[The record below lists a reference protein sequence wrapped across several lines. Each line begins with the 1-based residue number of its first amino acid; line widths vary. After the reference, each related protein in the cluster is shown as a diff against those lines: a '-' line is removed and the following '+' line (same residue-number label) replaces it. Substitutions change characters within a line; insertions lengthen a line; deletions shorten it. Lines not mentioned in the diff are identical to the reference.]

1 MCRIRNKTSFQCEQ
15 LRRQGSDMLL
25 SSYGD
30 TQKGGMGFPGA
41 RASLDRKDGSEAVS
55 IQQL

>member
-1 MCRIRNKTSFQCEQ
+1 
-15 LRRQGSDMLL
+15 MLL